1 MKTWFDNIRRFF
13 REVREEILKC
23 TRPTR
28 EELQEST
35 TVIVVTMAALGGFI
49 FGCDFLI
56 GRVFSLVVTR

>member
-13 REVREEILKC
+13 REVREEVLKC

-35 TVIVVTMAALGGFI
+35 VVIVVTMVALGCFI
-49 FGCDFLI
+49 LCCDFLI
-56 GRVFSLVVTR
+56 SRGFGLVIVR